1 MATAPKTLR
10 DHQVAALTTL
20 LSLNAPPPA
29 SASNSQRPSSSAA
42 AGAAGAGGV
51 TIPTWKVLIMDKV
64 AQDVMATSL
73 RVQDLRE
80 QGVTLHM

>member
-1 MATAPKTLR
+1 MAHKTLR
-10 DHQVAALTTL
+10 DHQILALNSL
-20 LSLNAPPPA
+20 LSLNSSPP
-29 SASNSQRPSSSAA
+29 SAA
-42 AGAAGAGGV
+42 PSNTAYVVA
-51 TIPTWKVLIMDKV
+51 TPIPTWKVLIMDKI

>member
-1 MATAPKTLR
+1 MAAKTLR
-10 DHQVAALTTL
+10 DSQILALNSL
-20 LSLNAPPPA
+20 LSLNSSSPA
-29 SASNSQRPSSSAA
+29 ATTSTSSNSVAP
-42 AGAAGAGGV
+42 
-51 TIPTWKVLIMDKV
+51 IPTWKVLIMDKI

>member
-1 MATAPKTLR
+1 MSAPKTLR
-10 DHQVAALTTL
+10 DHQVASLLSL
-20 LSLNAPPPA
+20 LSLNSAPVV
-29 SASNSQRPSSSAA
+29 SAATGAGSSSTTSIAP
-42 AGAAGAGGV
+42 V
-51 TIPTWKVLIMDKV
+51 PTWKVLIMDKI